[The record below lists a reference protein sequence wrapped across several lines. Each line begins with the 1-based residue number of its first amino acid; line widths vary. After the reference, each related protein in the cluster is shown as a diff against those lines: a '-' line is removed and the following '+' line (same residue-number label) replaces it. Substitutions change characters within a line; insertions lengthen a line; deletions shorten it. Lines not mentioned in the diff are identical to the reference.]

1 MTEPN
6 HRPIRSF
13 VRREGRLTKGQQRAL
28 DDLWTQFGIDSA
40 GPDTLEPERMALNES
55 VLNLDKLF
63 AREPEGQRQTVL
75 EIGFGNGAS
84 LAEMAAA
91 QPEQDYLGIEVHRPG
106 VGNLIR
112 LLAEQNLHNVRVI
125 CDDAVQILKHRI
137 ADASLDRVQL
147 FFPDP
152 WHKARHHKR
161 RIVSPVFAA
170 LIAQKLKPGGIFHL
184 ATDWENYAEQMMEVL
199 STAPDYKN
207 LAGAEE
213 YSPRPD
219 WRPLTKFEQRG
230 QRLGHGV
237 WDLLFVRREGDT

>member
-1 MTEPN
+1 MTDTH

-13 VRREGRLTKGQQRAL
+13 VRREGRLTKGQQRAI
-28 DDLWTQFGIDSA
+28 DDQWTQFGIDSA
-40 GPDTLEPERMALNES
+40 GPDTLEAERIALNEP
-55 VLNLDKLF
+55 VLDLDGLF
-63 AREPEGQRQTVL
+63 NRETTTQRQTVL

-91 QPEQDYLGIEVHRPG
+91 HPDQDYIGIEVHRPG

-112 LLAEQNLHNVRVI
+112 LLAEQQLQNVRVI
-125 CDDAVQILKHRI
+125 CDDAVQVLKHRV

-161 RIVSPVFAA
+161 RIVSPEFAA

-184 ATDWENYAEQMMEVL
+184 ATDWQDYAEQMMEVL
-199 STAPDYKN
+199 SAAPGYQN
-207 LAGAEE
+207 LAGVGA

-237 WDLLFVRREGDT
+237 WDLLFARN